1 MRVFYAEANYGEE
14 EINAAVQIL
23 RENRLSLMCG
33 ENVSKLESKVA
44 KIFRKKFGLM
54 TNSGS
59 SANLLGVQALSL
71 PKGSK
76 VITPSLT
83 FSTTVAPLVQ
93 SNLIPYFVDID
104 IETLQIN
111 TDLLK
116 LMNLENVSAICVPN
130 LIGNLANWDEIF
142 EFSKEN
148 NLLVIEDW

>member
-33 ENVSKLESKVA
+33 ENVSKLEAKVA

-83 FSTTVAPLVQ
+83 FSTTVTPLVQ

-111 TDLLK
+111 TEAVL
-116 LMNLENVSAICVPN
+116 
-130 LIGNLANWDEIF
+130 
-142 EFSKEN
+142 
-148 NLLVIEDW
+148 DW